1 MTVQLPLPRA
11 SSTSSDSPD
20 DPVRVADTP
29 PAHEISSS
37 RLDVPVHTARAETAL
52 PPRAANDAE
61 VEGGS
66 IEACPGYARVAV
78 LVGLP
83 VLSDPAVLVG
93 LPVLSDPAV
102 LVGLPVLP
110 DPAAFGGGADPAGRR
125 SGSAAGDREPADSS
139 RMPGVRAPEPA
150 AVDCGATSPVARC
163 ALAESAG
170 ALAPATRAWA
180 ARALLGGRG
189 SWAPTARSARVP
201 GPVWA
206 LRPEGCGPPFERVAG
221 AVPSTGRRSA
231 AGLLCP
237 ASEESE
243 VTSAMSARATA
254 RTAHARDPRRSSAI
268 ARRAARTR
276 VSCTRPN
283 RDAARRRLPSPCVRT
298 RRARTTHAWTP

>member
-1 MTVQLPLPRA
+1 M
-11 SSTSSDSPD
+11 
-20 DPVRVADTP
+20 RVADTP

-37 RLDVPVHTARAETAL
+37 RLDVPVHTALAETAL

-78 LVGLP
+78 VG
-83 VLSDPAVLVG
+83 
-93 LPVLSDPAV
+93 
-102 LVGLPVLP
+102 GLPVLP
-110 DPAAFGGGADPAGRR
+110 DPAVVGGGADPA
-125 SGSAAGDREPADSS
+125 DSS
-139 RMPGVRAPEPA
+139 TMPGLRAPEPA
-150 AVDCGATSPVARC
+150 AIDCGAMSPVAWC
-163 ALAESAG
+163 AFAESAG

-180 ARALLGGRG
+180 ARELLGDRG

-201 GPVWA
+201 GPVWV
-206 LRPEGCGPPFERVAG
+206 LRLEGCEAPLERVAG
-221 AVPSTGRRSA
+221 AMRSTGRRSE

-237 ASEESE
+237 APEESE

-268 ARRAARTR
+268 ARRADRTR
-276 VSCTRPN
+276 VSCTSPN

>member
-1 MTVQLPLPRA
+1 M
-11 SSTSSDSPD
+11 
-20 DPVRVADTP
+20 RVADTP

-37 RLDVPVHTARAETAL
+37 RLDVPVHTALAETAL

-78 LVGLP
+78 VG
-83 VLSDPAVLVG
+83 
-93 LPVLSDPAV
+93 
-102 LVGLPVLP
+102 GLPVLP
-110 DPAAFGGGADPAGRR
+110 DPAVVGGLPVLPDPAVVGGLPVLPDPAVVGGLPVLPDPAVVGGGADPA
-125 SGSAAGDREPADSS
+125 DSS
-139 RMPGVRAPEPA
+139 TMPGLRAPEPA
-150 AVDCGATSPVARC
+150 AIDCGAMSPVAWC
-163 ALAESAG
+163 AFAESAG

-180 ARALLGGRG
+180 ARELLGDRG

-201 GPVWA
+201 GPVWV
-206 LRPEGCGPPFERVAG
+206 LRLEGCEAPLERVAG
-221 AVPSTGRRSA
+221 AMRSTGRRSE

-237 ASEESE
+237 APEESE

-268 ARRAARTR
+268 ARRADRTR
-276 VSCTRPN
+276 VSCTSPN